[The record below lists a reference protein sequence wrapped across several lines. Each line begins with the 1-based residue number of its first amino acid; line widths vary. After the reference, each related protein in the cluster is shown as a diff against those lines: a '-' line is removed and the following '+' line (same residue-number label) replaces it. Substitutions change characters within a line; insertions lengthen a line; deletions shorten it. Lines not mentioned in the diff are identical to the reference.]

1 MKPKKKKP
9 ATANAKK
16 PTKRSS
22 TRASCAPTTAPQE
35 ATTPAT
41 TSSSTRASCA
51 PTTAP
56 QEATTPAT
64 TSSSTS
70 EERAPTTQSAPVAT
84 ITMSSLVAAATA
96 AMVAFSAEAL
106 RLALEFVLIA
116 CPKEGPFSVV
126 VFDTDEYGTPLV
138 AAHDRVRCHVAFM
151 PKNAWCLA
159 RGSVARANIRKL
171 VKLLRGLDRDDNDTV
186 TVSSSGRVEVQ
197 RLDQATLPHRLD
209 FKTLEPGLWQP
220 PRDLEAR
227 ATHAPL
233 VLPSDRLQRAVRYP
247 EAVIRIEQ
255 RTSARV
261 VVNVERGGELVARAI
276 IAEQGHELYPSDPP
290 AQTTFEFSES
300 ARSTSR
306 AAIPESVKR
315 AADDL
320 RAKLQRRDEEELAA
334 PEAPSASEVAM
345 TFPEPGEKPVVVEI
359 PEEVFDELSPEAIE
373 SLRLP
378 PGVEAPLFWFNL
390 PDRRTSPVLAA
401 SMARAVGEACST
413 LGLVCADVSAG
424 RRHGVECSVW
434 TVAKGGA

>member
-1 MKPKKKKP
+1 
-9 ATANAKK
+9 
-16 PTKRSS
+16 
-22 TRASCAPTTAPQE
+22 
-35 ATTPAT
+35 
-41 TSSSTRASCA
+41 
-51 PTTAP
+51 
-56 QEATTPAT
+56 
-64 TSSSTS
+64 
-70 EERAPTTQSAPVAT
+70 
-84 ITMSSLVAAATA
+84 MSSLVAAATA

-233 VLPSDRLQRAVRYP
+233 VLPSDQLQRAVRYP